1 MDLGLAEGEVG
12 NTWALG
18 KGREEPPPLAAAWT
32 QAAELHP
39 KGRSVLGF
47 QCCARDLCWLQAPR
61 FGAAQLEQL
70 AYISLAIEQSLGARV
85 LLVSVNCLYK
95 H

>member
-1 MDLGLAEGEVG
+1 MAEGGAG
-12 NTWALG
+12 NTWAQG
-18 KGREEPPPLAAAWT
+18 KDREEPPPLAAAWT

-39 KGRSVLGF
+39 KGRFALGF
-47 QCCARDLCWLQAPR
+47 QCCARDLRWLQAPR

-70 AYISLAIEQSLGARV
+70 ACISSAIEQSLGARV
-85 LLVSVNCLYK
+85 PLVSVNCLYK